1 VTRRNAGDETIEAL
15 RAYAQLLGLPQDDV
29 DDPVLIEETA
39 ALTGALAAAAERDLG
54 DAPLPL
60 LFVPDRP

>member
-1 VTRRNAGDETIEAL
+1 MEAL

-29 DDPVLIEETA
+29 DDSELIEETA
-39 ALTGALAAAAERDLG
+39 ALTRALAAAAERDLG

-60 LFVPDRP
+60 LFMLTRP